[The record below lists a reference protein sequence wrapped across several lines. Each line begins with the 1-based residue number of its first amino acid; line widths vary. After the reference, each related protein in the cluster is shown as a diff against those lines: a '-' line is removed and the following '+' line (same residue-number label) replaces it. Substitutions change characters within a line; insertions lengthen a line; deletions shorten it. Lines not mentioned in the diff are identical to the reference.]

1 MPLLVCGYK
10 LRYQSKLSEELQ
22 PDISIKNRF
31 WKRRST
37 SCRENNH
44 SCPEEQLSYSKWILL
59 NCIRTSK
66 ANTRFLKRKR
76 LYNLKAMRMPLKPSE
91 DHLLTKGR
99 HWWKNN
105 YYPSKQ
111 KYFIL
116 LCHYTNEKG
125 TDARHRLTGPRRR
138 GHWRRLETSQPEK
151 ATLSQQIFWRRKDG
165 GHQQVLGRT
174 CLRLQ
179 RSQGRETLA

>member
-31 WKRRST
+31 WKWRST

-44 SCPEEQLSYSKWILL
+44 SCPEIQLSHGRWILL
-59 NCIRTSK
+59 NSIRTSK
-66 ANTRFLKRKR
+66 ANTHFLKRKR
-76 LYNLKAMRMPLKPSE
+76 LYNFKAMRIPLKSSE

-111 KYFIL
+111 KYPFFAL
-116 LCHYTNEKG
+116 LLHKWKRDRCQAQTHRSQEK
-125 TDARHRLTGPRRR
+125 
-138 GHWRRLETSQPEK
+138 GHWRRLETSQ
-151 ATLSQQIFWRRKDG
+151 RKQ
-165 GHQQVLGRT
+165 H
-174 CLRLQ
+174 
-179 RSQGRETLA
+179 